1 MSLPDVVSR
10 EQWLEARRR
19 LLAREKDVT
28 RARDALNA
36 DRRRLPMVK
45 VDKEYVFHGPDG
57 QVTLAELFGDKRQ
70 LIVQHVMFGPDWD
83 KPCPGCSAT
92 LDELTPGVVGHM
104 ATRETAFVLVSRAPY
119 GKIAPMAQERGWTAA
134 PWYSSHG
141 SDFNYD
147 YQVTL
152 DSSRGQTEYNYRS
165 EPGLLGGDR
174 SAEMPGYSCFLREG
188 DEIYHTYSAY
198 GRGTEYVGNTYTV
211 LDMTALGRQE
221 DWEEPKGRVTPVR
234 PGDPTF
240 TS

>member
-10 EQWLEARRR
+10 EQSLEARRR
-19 LLAREKDVT
+19 LLTREKEST

-45 VDKEYVFHGPDG
+45 VDKEYVFDGPDG
-57 QVTLAELFGDKRQ
+57 AVTLAELFGDKRQ

-83 KPCPGCSAT
+83 QPCPGCSAAIN
-92 LDELTPGVVGHM
+92 ELSLGVVDHLG
-104 ATRETAFVLVSRAPY
+104 TRETTFVLVSRAPY
-119 GKIAPMAQERGWTAA
+119 EKIAPMAQERGWTAA

-147 YQVTL
+147 YQVAL
-152 DSSRGQTEYNYRS
+152 DEARGQASYNYRE

-188 DEIYHTYSAY
+188 DDIFHTYSAY
-198 GRGTEYVGNTYTV
+198 GRGTEYVGNAYTF

-221 DWEEPKGRVTPVR
+221 DWEEPKGRVAPVR
-234 PGDPTF
+234 GGDPTF